1 MCVSGWRRGQGIV
14 HTRALIWA
22 VRKQLQMLTFEKKKF
37 PSTLSFCL
45 ITNRGTMQTAF
56 RTPSCLVRS
65 RTYGFFWNTFE
76 PCNNDFRCRSR
87 PCQRHVQA
95 MWTKHKRCLAKGQ
108 RLKQIPFKYSKN
120 NPFNSIFSSWDW
132 AKNIIVAHPSCSEN
146 LSAEEADLQFHP
158 NSKDGKNIFFPL
170 NMRKGGIFR
179 AVRVVFFLS
188 FEGPDILMGSTSH
201 HEVMEMRHSGVH
213 PLLWD
218 QDHPLCSGLCSTISA
233 ELKRNSIY
241 WMESSLKEH
250 EALFSW
256 RWSLF
261 QNTWHAKKKVTFV
274 SAPAVFLNVWFQA
287 TSSNQHD
294 FVRLRHPSPMYPS
307 TKGGAPPSA
316 RASLRASLLGVRHL
330 TWCDSLTQNVAREL
344 HISFVT
350 F

>member
-1 MCVSGWRRGQGIV
+1 
-14 HTRALIWA
+14 
-22 VRKQLQMLTFEKKKF
+22 
-37 PSTLSFCL
+37 
-45 ITNRGTMQTAF
+45 
-56 RTPSCLVRS
+56 
-65 RTYGFFWNTFE
+65 
-76 PCNNDFRCRSR
+76 
-87 PCQRHVQA
+87 
-95 MWTKHKRCLAKGQ
+95 
-108 RLKQIPFKYSKN
+108 
-120 NPFNSIFSSWDW
+120 
-132 AKNIIVAHPSCSEN
+132 
-146 LSAEEADLQFHP
+146 
-158 NSKDGKNIFFPL
+158 
-170 NMRKGGIFR
+170 
-179 AVRVVFFLS
+179 
-188 FEGPDILMGSTSH
+188 
-201 HEVMEMRHSGVH
+201 MEMRHSGVH

-261 QNTWHAKKKVTFV
+261 QNTRHSKKVTFV
-274 SAPAVFLNVWFQA
+274 SAPAVFLSVWSEA

-316 RASLRASLLGVRHL
+316 RASLCASLLGVRHL

-350 F
+350 FLTITAKQTTPQTHGWLCVRMRDFPKLNGAREAWEEEEWRVKTERSFTWAS

>member
-170 NMRKGGIFR
+170 NMRKGGIFP

-261 QNTWHAKKKVTFV
+261 QNTWHAKKSYICFCSCCV
-274 SAPAVFLNVWFQA
+274 SECLVSGNIFQ
-287 TSSNQHD
+287 
-294 FVRLRHPSPMYPS
+294 S
-307 TKGGAPPSA
+307 TWLCAPPPSITHVSIHKGR
-316 RASLRASLLGVRHL
+316 RASLRASLPP
-330 TWCDSLTQNVAREL
+330 REPFGCATL
-344 HISFVT
+344 NMMRQSHT
-350 F
+350 KCGPRTPH